1 MNRDRIEGRLRSF
14 IGALEE
20 GWGRVIGDQTLQFRG
35 ERSRS
40 LGRIQSGYGAI
51 RDQPVLDRRRAPA
64 EPRAGDARAL

>member
-1 MNRDRIEGRLRSF
+1 MNRDRIEGRLRSL

-51 RDQPVLDRRRAPA
+51 RDRPVLDRRRS
-64 EPRAGDARAL
+64 AG